1 MLIPLV
7 MYQNDVYYF
16 FINIG
21 EVKQN
26 LDALMYLDK
35 GGIIIPSKM
44 KKIAFFFLSDPK
56 SPSLFP
62 SSFFE

>member
-1 MLIPLV
+1 MPIPLV
-7 MYQNDVYYF
+7 TYQNDAYYF

-44 KKIAFFFLSDPK
+44 KKIAFFFFFLIQNLP
-56 SPSLFP
+56 PFSLLLL
-62 SSFFE
+62 